1 MLENFIEQNYP
12 EIANLIEQQQ
22 IKYGLHR
29 IHGQSHIAR
38 CIIIAEYLLNISV
51 IPKDT
56 IERLQVYYAISFH
69 DLGRQGEC
77 EDVWQMESYEMC
89 KNYLLSKKYDNDF
102 VNNTANLMFKKN
114 ELNENIFS
122 KIVYDT
128 DCYDIMRSG
137 TGRGGLY
144 GFDKRYLK
152 CFKEDVFM
160 QDKIINFAWKLIS
173 LTDNLEYENV
183 NSLNNIFHKTSN
195 EWKMYLSN

>member
-1 MLENFIEQNYP
+1 MLGNFIEQKYP

-22 IKYGLHR
+22 INYGLHR
-29 IHGQSHIAR
+29 IHGQCHIAR

-51 IPKDT
+51 IPKDS

-77 EDVWQMESYEMC
+77 EDVWQMESYEIC
-89 KNYLLSKKYDNDF
+89 KNYLLSKKYDNEF
-102 VNNTANLMFKKN
+102 VNNTANLMLKKN
-114 ELNENIFS
+114 ELNESIFS

-152 CFKEDVFM
+152 CFKNEPTI
-160 QDKIINFAWKLIS
+160 QDKIINFAWNLIQQ
-173 LTDNLEYENV
+173 TDNHEYENV
-183 NSLNNIFHKTSN
+183 NGLKNMFTKFEI
-195 EWKMYLSN
+195 